1 MLSTITFF
9 FATSIIVF
17 VQSQTW
23 IGNYTA
29 GSTCN
34 TTICC
39 CSSGQIVVTNPTTNI
54 LAVTFGLTG
63 QCSSFTTYNGTTPY
77 PSGYTGY
84 LTFAGRNLTLI
95 LSSNSQT
102 ISTINPTSSACNS
115 NAIRNSAIKQFGNT
129 MAIVAL
135 IFIGLTKVV

>member
-9 FATSIIVF
+9 FATSIIVI

-23 IGNYTA
+23 IGTYTA

-34 TTICC
+34 TAVCC
-39 CSSGQIVVTNPTTNI
+39 CSSGQIVVTNPTINM

-63 QCSSFTTYNGTTPY
+63 PCSSLTTYSGTTPY

-84 LTFAGRNLTLI
+84 LIFAGQNLTLI

-102 ISTINPTSSACNS
+102 IYTINPTSPACNS